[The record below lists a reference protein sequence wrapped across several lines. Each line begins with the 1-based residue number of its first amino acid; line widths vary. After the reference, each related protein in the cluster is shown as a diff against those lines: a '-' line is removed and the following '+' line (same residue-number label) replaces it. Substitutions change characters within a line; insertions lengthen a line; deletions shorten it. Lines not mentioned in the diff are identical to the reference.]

1 MKKEKKHIPLAAQ
14 HTKNSTWLRLHFLDY
29 PILTAESVKFNDSF
43 NGLLHYLEARLQTRL
58 PHHGEFYEELRLGK
72 KTNISSS
79 KNSP

>member
-43 NGLLHYLEARLQTRL
+43 NEVY
-58 PHHGEFYEELRLGK
+58 YV
-72 KTNISSS
+72 I
-79 KNSP
+79 